1 MNTTP
6 AVTGGDRAAEGGD
19 GAVKGRDRAATT
31 RDIAVISVSIDL
43 GAGRRGVDM
52 GPSAM
57 RIAGITG
64 EIEAIGHRV
73 VELGTITA
81 GGIETTEAGRDGLPF
96 LSEIV
101 RVVKGTRAMVRRGL
115 RQGCTPLVLGGDHS
129 LSIGSVAAV
138 AEHHRERGAPI
149 GVIWVDAHGDLNR
162 PETSPSGNVHGM
174 SLAVLLGHGDKRL
187 VGAQPA
193 IKPEN
198 VSILGARELDPGER
212 RLIADLGVRV
222 FTMSEIDERGVA
234 TCMDEALRRA
244 STGTAGFHLSLDLDA
259 LDPRLAP
266 GVGTPVQGGLT
277 YREGHLVCEKA
288 SRSGSLLSLEVVEL
302 NPVLDDRNHTA
313 ALAVGLV
320 ASALGKSI
328 L

>member
-1 MNTTP
+1 MNRGS
-6 AVTGGDRAAEGGD
+6 AMARE
-19 GAVKGRDRAATT
+19 
-31 RDIAVISVSIDL
+31 IALISVSIDL

-57 RIAGITG
+57 RIAGIDR
-64 EIEAIGHRV
+64 EIEGIGHRV

-81 GGIETTEAGRDGLPF
+81 GGIETTEAGSGGLPF
-96 LSEIV
+96 LSEIA
-101 RVVKGTRAMVRRGL
+101 RVAEDTRTAVAHGL
-115 RQGCTPLVLGGDHS
+115 EQGCMPLVLGGDHS

-138 AEHHRERGAPI
+138 ADHHRERGAPI
-149 GVIWVDAHGDLNR
+149 GVIWVDAHADMNR
-162 PETSPSGNVHGM
+162 PETSPSGSIHGM
-174 SLAVLLGHGDKRL
+174 SLAVLLGHGEARL
-187 VGAQPA
+187 VGAGPSVL
-193 IKPEN
+193 PEN
-198 VSILGARELDPGER
+198 VSVLGTRSLDPGER

-222 FTMSEIDERGVA
+222 FTMSEIDERGLG

-244 STGTAGFHLSLDLDA
+244 GAGTAGFHLSLDLDA

-288 SRSGSLLSLEVVEL
+288 SRSGCLLSLEVVEL

-313 ALAVGLV
+313 VLAVGLV

>member
-1 MNTTP
+1 MTT
-6 AVTGGDRAAEGGD
+6 TGAGQGHHACEAPPRRRSD
-19 GAVKGRDRAATT
+19 GARVDGRDVAL
-31 RDIAVISVSIDL
+31 ISVSIDL

-57 RIAGITG
+57 RIAGITS

-81 GGIETTEAGRDGLPF
+81 GGRETTEAGRDGLPF
-96 LSEIV
+96 LNEIV
-101 RVVKGTRAMVRRGL
+101 RVVQRTWAMVAQGLERG
-115 RQGCTPLVLGGDHS
+115 CMPLVLGGDHS

-138 AEHHRERGAPI
+138 AQYHRERGAPI

-162 PETSPSGNVHGM
+162 PETSPTGNVHGM
-174 SLAVLLGHGDKRL
+174 PLAVLLGHGEERL
-187 VGAQPA
+187 VGPGPA
-193 IKPEN
+193 VKPEN
-198 VSILGARELDPGER
+198 VSVLGARSLDPGER

-222 FTMSEIDERGVA
+222 FTMSEIDERGVGI
-234 TCMDEALRRA
+234 CMDEALTRA
-244 STGTAGFHLSLDLDA
+244 EAGTAGFHLSLDLDA

-288 SRSGSLLSLEVVEL
+288 SHSGRLLSLEVVEL

-313 ALAVGLV
+313 VLAVGLV